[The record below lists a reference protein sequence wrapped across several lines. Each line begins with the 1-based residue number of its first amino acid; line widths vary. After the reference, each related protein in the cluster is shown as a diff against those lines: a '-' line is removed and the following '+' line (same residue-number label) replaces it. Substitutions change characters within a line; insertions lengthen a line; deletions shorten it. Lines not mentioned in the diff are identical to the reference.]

1 MECGKYIVLHNKF
14 IIFYI
19 YHLIFI
25 VTRDIFLYLS
35 QKKELSM
42 YDDSWSYYTL
52 LFYYLLLIRF
62 ICCSEF
68 SV

>member
-25 VTRDIFLYLS
+25 VTRDMFLYLS

-42 YDDSWSYYTL
+42 LSL